1 MTANIM
7 KTLRCKLGVNIDRC
21 WHLQLSAEMWGT
33 RTKSSVSQE
42 EFLLLVLP
50 ADSLDSCRKLGGPS
64 GGDDRPSSARVCM
77 SGRDCSHAERVWERR
92 GRKYKL

>member
-1 MTANIM
+1 M
-7 KTLRCKLGVNIDRC
+7 
-21 WHLQLSAEMWGT
+21 
-33 RTKSSVSQE
+33 SQD

-77 SGRDCSHAERVWERR
+77 SGRDCVSTDRERR
-92 GRKYKL
+92 GEEREGKGERERKRESGEREEKKRMKLGVRSVV